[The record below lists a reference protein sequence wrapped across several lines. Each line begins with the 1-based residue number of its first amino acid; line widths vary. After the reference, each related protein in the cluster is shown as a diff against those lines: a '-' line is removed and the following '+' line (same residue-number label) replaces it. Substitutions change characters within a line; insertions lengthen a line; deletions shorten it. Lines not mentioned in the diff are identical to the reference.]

1 MSKITLITADFCKPC
16 QYLKTL
22 LPEIA
27 KELNCDIPVIV
38 EEFDEDKHFITK
50 LPTMSFTI
58 DGLEKSRMIGTKK
71 ENVKAFLR
79 TAMAFEN
86 ISFWGYED

>member
-1 MSKITLITADFCKPC
+1 MSKITLICADFCKPC
-16 QYLKTL
+16 QHLKTL

-38 EEFDEDKHFITK
+38 EEYDEDNHFITK

-58 DGLEKSRMIGTKK
+58 DGLEKARMVGTKK

>member
-1 MSKITLITADFCKPC
+1 M
-16 QYLKTL
+16 
-22 LPEIA
+22 
-27 KELNCDIPVIV
+27 NCDIPVIV
-38 EEFDEDKHFITK
+38 EEYNEDIHFITK

-58 DGLEKSRMIGTKK
+58 DGLEKARMVGIKK

>member
-1 MSKITLITADFCKPC
+1 MSKITMICADFCKPC

-38 EEFDEDKHFITK
+38 EEYNEDIHFITK

-58 DGLEKSRMIGTKK
+58 DGLEKARMVGIKK

>member
-1 MSKITLITADFCKPC
+1 MSRITMICADFCKPC
-16 QYLKTL
+16 QHLKTL
-22 LPEIA
+22 LPEVA
-27 KELNCDIPVIV
+27 KEY
-38 EEFDEDKHFITK
+38 DEDKHFITK

-58 DGLEKSRMIGTKK
+58 DGMEKARMVGTKK
-71 ENVKAFLR
+71 ENVKNFLR